1 MATLENKTA
10 IVVLGNQ
17 LLKDH
22 PALKQYPDSTIIMIE
37 ADSLFSKLPYHK
49 HKLMLILAGM
59 RNYKTYL
66 KSIKRKVVYIE
77 LNKSSNY

>member
-1 MATLENKTA
+1 MASLENKTA

-22 PALKQYPDSTIIMIE
+22 PALKLYPDSTIIMIE

-49 HKLMLILAGM
+49 HKLVLILAGM
-59 RNYKTYL
+59 RNYKNYL
-66 KSIKRKVVYIE
+66 NSIKISVV
-77 LNKSSNY
+77 